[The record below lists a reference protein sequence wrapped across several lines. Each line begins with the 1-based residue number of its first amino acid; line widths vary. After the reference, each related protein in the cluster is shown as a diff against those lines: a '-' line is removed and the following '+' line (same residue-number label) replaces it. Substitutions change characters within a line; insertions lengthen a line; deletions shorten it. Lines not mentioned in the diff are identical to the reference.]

1 MLKCHIYIL
10 QSCHDADTMTAKS
23 VGAIFGDYKDVTD
36 RMGGVLTEDHFNET
50 STVTHNPYH
59 YSKVLAEKEAWAILK
74 RQNRWDMVVICPG
87 LVLGPALS
95 GGSDSGSL
103 FLMDE
108 LLSGQLFFGVPD
120 LYFATVDVREVAAS
134 HVAGA
139 EVAEAAGRRYIVAAA
154 EMAAFLDVARIFRR
168 QEGASRLIPAHGI
181 PHVVT
186 RCLGPLFGLTR
197 RWMSRNLGVRFAV
210 DNGRSVGEL
219 GIRYRPLEETLV
231 DNFKT
236 WKAMRAK

>member
-1 MLKCHIYIL
+1 
-10 QSCHDADTMTAKS
+10 MTAKS

-103 FLMDE
+103 FLIDE

-134 HVAGA
+134 H
-139 EVAEAAGRRYIVAAA
+139 VAAA

>member
-1 MLKCHIYIL
+1 
-10 QSCHDADTMTAKS
+10 MTEKL

-36 RMGGVLTEDHFNET
+36 RMGGVLTQDHFNET

-59 YSKVLAEKEAWAILK
+59 YSKVLAEKEAWTILK

-154 EMAAFLDVARIFRR
+154 ETAAFIDVARIFRR

-231 DNFKT
+231 DNFQT
-236 WKAMRAK
+236 WRAMRGK